1 VNRAFDVYCGIV
13 EESFNNSSGCISVIP
28 SSGGNR
34 MKVKIESF
42 ADEWG
47 PEKILQVY
55 DPKTGMKGVLVIDN
69 TTLGPGKGGIRMMPT
84 VTTEEVFRLARTMT
98 WKCALAK
105 IPFGG
110 AKSGII
116 ADPKQ
121 MTEEK
126 KMEIIRAFS
135 RALKRVCPSLYVAA
149 PDINTGEQE
158 MAAFAEANGSMK
170 SATGKPAHLCVKPGV
185 KCGIPHEYGS
195 TALGVVQAAFT
206 AANYVD
212 DLDIDNATAAVE
224 GFGNVGS
231 LVAEYLIQIDVKV
244 VAVSDSKGCIYNPE
258 GLNYEKL
265 LDVKTETGSVI
276 NYRPGKVLENRELFE
291 LPVDILVP
299 AALPDVITKENV
311 ERVKAKLVVEAANL
325 PVSQE
330 IEKMLSDRGVM
341 VVPDILA
348 NAGGVISSY
357 AEYRSYNPKRMLE
370 LVQRKIRLNTVKV
383 IETALNKEVGLRD
396 AAMNIAK
403 ERIQKANKH

>member
-1 VNRAFDVYCGIV
+1 
-13 EESFNNSSGCISVIP
+13 
-28 SSGGNR
+28 
-34 MKVKIESF
+34 MKIKIESF
-42 ADEWG
+42 ADMWG

-55 DPKTGMKGVLVIDN
+55 DPKTQMRGVLVIDN

-84 VTTEEVFRLARTMT
+84 VTTREVFRLARVMT

-110 AKSGII
+110 AKSGIV

-121 MTEEK
+121 MSKEK
-126 KMEIIRAFS
+126 KMETIRAFS

-149 PDINTGEQE
+149 PDINTGEEE
-158 MAAFAEANGSMK
+158 MAVFAKENGSMK

-212 DLDIDNATAAVE
+212 GLDFDNATAAVE

-231 LVAEYLIQIDVKV
+231 FVVEYLTQIDVKV
-244 VAVSDSKGCIYNPE
+244 VAVSDSKGCIYNPD
-258 GLNYEKL
+258 GFDYEKL
-265 LDVKTETGSVI
+265 LDVKMKTGSVI
-276 NYRPGKVLENRELFE
+276 NYRPGKVLKNKELFE
-291 LPVDILVP
+291 LDVDLLVP
-299 AALPDVITKENV
+299 AALPDVISEDNV

-325 PVSQE
+325 PIRPE
-330 IEKMLSDRGVM
+330 IENLLSGRGVM

-357 AEYRSYNPKRMLE
+357 AEYRGYNPKRMLE
-370 LVQRKIRLNTVKV
+370 LVQRKIRQNTVKV
-383 IETALNKEVGLRD
+383 IETALNNDIELRE
-396 AAMNIAK
+396 AAMNTAK
-403 ERIQKANKH
+403 QRIQKANKH

>member
-1 VNRAFDVYCGIV
+1 
-13 EESFNNSSGCISVIP
+13 
-28 SSGGNR
+28 
-34 MKVKIESF
+34 MKIKIEAF

-55 DPKTGMKGVLVIDN
+55 DPKTKMRGVLVIDN

-110 AKSGII
+110 AKSGIV

-126 KMEIIRAFS
+126 KMELIRAFS
-135 RALKRVCPSLYVAA
+135 RALKRVSPSLYVAA

-170 SATGKPAHLCVKPGV
+170 SATGKPPHLCVKPGV

-195 TALGVVQAAFT
+195 TALGVVQAVFT

-212 DLDIDNATAAVE
+212 DLEIDNATAAIE

-231 LVAEYLIQIDVKV
+231 FVAEYLSQIDLKV
-244 VAVSDSKGCIYNPE
+244 VAVSDTKGCIYNSK

-276 NYRPGKVLENRELFE
+276 NYRSGKVLENKELFE
-291 LPVDILVP
+291 LPVDILIP
-299 AALPDVITKENV
+299 AALPDVINVDNV
-311 ERVKAKLVVEAANL
+311 ENVKAKLIVEAANL
-325 PVSQE
+325 PVRPE
-330 IEKMLSDRGVM
+330 IEKILSDKGVM

-357 AEYRSYNPKRMLE
+357 AEYRGYNPKRMLE
-370 LVQRKIRLNTVKV
+370 LVQLKIRQNTVKI
-383 IETALNKEVGLRD
+383 IETALNKEIELRD

-403 ERIQKANKH
+403 QQINKANKH

>member
-1 VNRAFDVYCGIV
+1 MN
-13 EESFNNSSGCISVIP
+13 
-28 SSGGNR
+28 
-34 MKVKIESF
+34 VKIETF
-42 ADEWG
+42 ADDWG

-55 DPKTGMKGVLVIDN
+55 DPKMGMKGILVIDN
-69 TTLGPGKGGIRMMPT
+69 TTLGPGKGGIRMMST

-116 ADPKQ
+116 ADPKD
-121 MTEEK
+121 MSEEK
-126 KMEIIRAFS
+126 KMNLIRAFS

-149 PDINTGEQE
+149 PDINTGEKE
-158 MAAFAEANGSMK
+158 MAVFAQENGSMK
-170 SATGKPAHLCVKPGV
+170 SATGKPAHLCFKPGV

-206 AANYVD
+206 AANYIE
-212 DLDIDNATAAVE
+212 DLDIDNATVAVE

-231 LVAEYLIQIDVKV
+231 FVAEYLTQIDVKI
-244 VAVSDSKGCIYNPE
+244 VAVSDSKGCIYNPD

-265 LDVKTETGSVI
+265 LEVKTETGSVI
-276 NYRPGKVLENRELFE
+276 NYRPGKVLENRELFN
-291 LPVDILVP
+291 LRVDILIP
-299 AALPDVITKENV
+299 AALPDVITKDNV
-311 ERVKAKLVVEAANL
+311 ERIKAKMLVEAANL
-325 PVSQE
+325 PVSLE
-330 IEKMLSDRGVM
+330 IEKVLAERGVM

-370 LVQRKIRLNTVKV
+370 LVQRKIRQNTVTV
-383 IETALNKEVGLRD
+383 IETALSKDVGLRE

-403 ERIQKANKH
+403 DRVLKANKR

>member
-1 VNRAFDVYCGIV
+1 MNM
-13 EESFNNSSGCISVIP
+13 NT
-28 SSGGNR
+28 
-34 MKVKIESF
+34 KIEDF

-55 DPKTGMKGVLVIDN
+55 DPKTGMCGVLVIDN
-69 TTLGPGKGGIRMMPT
+69 TILGPGKGGIRMMSS

-121 MTEEK
+121 MAGQK
-126 KMEIIRAFS
+126 KMELIRAFS
-135 RALKRVCPSLYVAA
+135 RALKQVCPSLYVAA

-158 MAAFAEANGSMK
+158 MAAFAEENGSMK
-170 SATGKPAHLCVKPGV
+170 STTGKPAHMCVKPGI

-212 DLDIDNATAAVE
+212 NLNIDNTKAAVE

-231 LVAEYLIQIDVKV
+231 FVVEYLTQIDVKV
-244 VAVSDSKGCIYNPE
+244 VAVSDSKGCIYNPN
-258 GLNYEKL
+258 GIDYKKL
-265 LDVKTETGSVI
+265 ANIKAETGSVI
-276 NYRPGKVLENRELFE
+276 NYRPGKVLENKELFE

-299 AALPDVITKENV
+299 AALPNVITIENV
-311 ERVKAKLVVEAANL
+311 LHVNAKLVVEAANL
-325 PVSQE
+325 PVAHE
-330 IEKMLSDRGVM
+330 IEKILADRGVL

-357 AEYRSYNPKRMLE
+357 AEYRGYNPKRMME
-370 LVQRKIRLNTVKV
+370 LVQRKIRQNTVKV
-383 IETALNKEVGLRD
+383 IEKALNNNVLPRD
-396 AAMNIAK
+396 AAINIAR
-403 ERIQKANKH
+403 ERIQKANNS

>member
-1 VNRAFDVYCGIV
+1 MNI
-13 EESFNNSSGCISVIP
+13 
-28 SSGGNR
+28 
-34 MKVKIESF
+34 KIEEY

-84 VTTEEVFRLARTMT
+84 VTTDEVFRLARTMT

-121 MTEEK
+121 MLGER

-149 PDINTGEQE
+149 PDINTGERE
-158 MAAFAEANGSMK
+158 MAVFAEENGSMK

-206 AANYVD
+206 AANYVE

-231 LVAEYLIQIDVKV
+231 FVVDYLSQIEVKV
-244 VAVSDSKGCIYNPE
+244 AAVSDSKGCIYNPE
-258 GLNYEKL
+258 GINYEKL
-265 LDVKTETGSVI
+265 LEVKTKTGSVI
-276 NYRPGKVLENRELFE
+276 NYRPGKVLDNEKLFE
-291 LPVDILVP
+291 LPVDIMVP
-299 AALPDVITKENV
+299 AAIPDVITEENV

-325 PVSQE
+325 PVRPE
-330 IEKMLSDRGVM
+330 IEKVLSEREVF

-357 AEYRSYNPKRMLE
+357 AEYRGYNPKRMLE
-370 LVQRKIRLNTVKV
+370 MVQRKIRQTTVKV
-383 IETALNKEVGLRD
+383 IETALNENIELRD

-403 ERIQKANKH
+403 ERIQKATKH

>member
-1 VNRAFDVYCGIV
+1 MVNA
-13 EESFNNSSGCISVIP
+13 
-28 SSGGNR
+28 
-34 MKVKIESF
+34 KIEDF

-55 DPKTGMKGVLVIDN
+55 DPKTGMRGVLVIDN
-69 TTLGPGKGGIRMMPT
+69 TTLGPGKGGIRMMST

-116 ADPKQ
+116 ADPKK

-126 KMEIIRAFS
+126 KMNLIRAFS

-170 SATGKPAHLCVKPGV
+170 SATGKPEHMCVKPGL
-185 KCGIPHEYGS
+185 KCGLPHEYGS
-195 TALGVVQAAFT
+195 TAVGVVQAAFT

-212 DLDIDNATAAVE
+212 DLDIDNATAAIE

-231 LVAEYLIQIDVKV
+231 FVAEYFSQIDVKV

-291 LPVDILVP
+291 LTVDILVP
-299 AALPDVITKENV
+299 AALSDVINV
-311 ERVKAKLVVEAANL
+311 DNVDRVKAKLVIEAANL
-325 PVSQE
+325 PVRPE
-330 IEKMLSDRGVM
+330 IEKNLSDRGVM

-357 AEYRSYNPKRMLE
+357 AEYRGYNPKRMLE

-383 IETALNKEVGLRD
+383 IETALNKNINLRD

-403 ERIQKANKH
+403 ERITKANKH

>member
-1 VNRAFDVYCGIV
+1 M
-13 EESFNNSSGCISVIP
+13 
-28 SSGGNR
+28 
-34 MKVKIESF
+34 MKVKIEAF

-84 VTTEEVFRLARTMT
+84 VTTEEIFHLARTMT

-116 ADPKQ
+116 SDPKQ
-121 MTEEK
+121 ITAEK
-126 KMEIIRAFS
+126 KIDLIRAFS
-135 RALKRVCPSLYVAA
+135 RSLKRVCPSLYVAA
-149 PDINTGEQE
+149 PDINTGEKE
-158 MAAFAEANGSMK
+158 MAVFAEANGSMK
-170 SATGKPAHLCVKPGV
+170 STTGKPAHMCVKPGI

-195 TALGVVQAAFT
+195 TALGVVQSAFT
-206 AANYVD
+206 AANYID
-212 DLDIDNATAAVE
+212 DLNIDNSTVAIE

-231 LVAEYLIQIDVKV
+231 FVAEYFSQIDVKV
-244 VAVSDSKGCIYNPE
+244 IAVSDSKGCIYNPN

-265 LDVKTETGSVI
+265 LNVKNKTGSVI

-291 LPVDILVP
+291 LTVDILVP
-299 AALPDVITKENV
+299 AALPYVITEKNV
-311 ERVKAKLVVEAANL
+311 ELVKAKLVVEAANL
-325 PVSQE
+325 PIHPQ
-330 IEKMLSDRGVM
+330 IEKILDNRGIL

-357 AEYRSYNPKRMLE
+357 AEYRGYNPKRMLE
-370 LVQRKIRLNTVKV
+370 LVQRKIRQNTIKV
-383 IETALNKEVGLRD
+383 IETALSKDINLRD
-396 AAMNIAK
+396 VAMNIAK
-403 ERIQKANKH
+403 ERIIKANNRQTRKS

>member
-1 VNRAFDVYCGIV
+1 MVNA
-13 EESFNNSSGCISVIP
+13 
-28 SSGGNR
+28 
-34 MKVKIESF
+34 KIEDF

-55 DPKTGMKGVLVIDN
+55 DPKTGMRGVLVIDN
-69 TTLGPGKGGIRMMPT
+69 TTLGPGKGGIRMMST

-116 ADPKQ
+116 ADPKK

-126 KMEIIRAFS
+126 KMNLIRAFS

-170 SATGKPAHLCVKPGV
+170 SATGKPEHMCVKPGL
-185 KCGIPHEYGS
+185 KCGLPHEYGS
-195 TALGVVQAAFT
+195 TAVGVVQAAFT

-212 DLDIDNATAAVE
+212 DLDIDNATAAIE

-231 LVAEYLIQIDVKV
+231 FVAEYFSQIDVKV

-291 LPVDILVP
+291 LTVDILVP
-299 AALPDVITKENV
+299 AALSDVINV
-311 ERVKAKLVVEAANL
+311 DNVDRVKAKLVIEAANL
-325 PVSQE
+325 PVRPE
-330 IEKMLSDRGVM
+330 IEKTLSDRGVM

-357 AEYRSYNPKRMLE
+357 AEYRGYNPKRMLE

-383 IETALNKEVGLRD
+383 IETALNKNINLRD
-396 AAMNIAK
+396 SAMNIAK
-403 ERIQKANKH
+403 ERITNANKH

>member
-1 VNRAFDVYCGIV
+1 
-13 EESFNNSSGCISVIP
+13 
-28 SSGGNR
+28 
-34 MKVKIESF
+34 MKVKVDDF

-55 DPKTGMKGVLVIDN
+55 EPETGMKGILVIDN

-84 VTTEEVFRLARTMT
+84 VTIQEVFRLARTMT

-121 MTEEK
+121 MSEEK
-126 KMEIIRAFS
+126 KIEIVRAFS

-149 PDINTGEQE
+149 PDINTGEKE
-158 MAAFAEANGSMK
+158 MAAFALENGSMK
-170 SATGKPAHLCVKPGV
+170 STTGKPVQLCVKPGV

-206 AANYVD
+206 AANYLD
-212 DLDIDNATAAVE
+212 GLDIDNSTAAIE

-231 LVAEYLIQIDVKV
+231 FVTEYFSQIDVKI
-244 VAVSDSKGCIYNPE
+244 VAVSDSTGCIYNSE

-265 LDVKTETGSVI
+265 QDVKSKTGSVV
-276 NYRPGKVLENRELFE
+276 NYRPGKVIDNKELFE
-291 LPVDILVP
+291 LSVDFLVP
-299 AALPDVITKENV
+299 AALPDVITLENV
-311 ERVKAKLVVEAANL
+311 DRVKAKIVVEAANL
-325 PVSQE
+325 PMRPE
-330 IEKMLSDRGVM
+330 IENILSDRGIM

-357 AEYRSYNPKRMLE
+357 AEYRGYNPKRMLE
-370 LVQRKIRLNTVKV
+370 LVQRKIRQNTVKV
-383 IETALNKEVGLRD
+383 IETALTKNVELRE
-396 AAMNIAK
+396 AAMNLAK
-403 ERIQKANKH
+403 ERITKMKKQ

>member
-1 VNRAFDVYCGIV
+1 MN
-13 EESFNNSSGCISVIP
+13 
-28 SSGGNR
+28 
-34 MKVKIESF
+34 VKIDAF

-55 DPKTGMKGVLVIDN
+55 DPKTGMNGILVIDN
-69 TTLGPGKGGIRMMPT
+69 TTLGPGKGGIRIMPT
-84 VTTEEVFRLARTMT
+84 VTIEEVYRLARTMT

-121 MTEEK
+121 MSEEK

-158 MAAFAEANGSMK
+158 MAVFAQENGSMK
-170 SATGKPAHLCVKPGV
+170 SATGKPAHLCAKPGV

-206 AANYVD
+206 AANYVE
-212 DLDIDNATAAVE
+212 DLDIDHATAAIE

-231 LVAEYLIQIDVKV
+231 FVVEYLTQIDVKV
-244 VAVSDSKGCIYNPE
+244 VAVSDSKGCIYNHD

-265 LDVKTETGSVI
+265 LDVKTETGSVV
-276 NYRPGKVLENRELFE
+276 NYRPGKVLENKELFE
-291 LPVDILVP
+291 LAVDILVP

-325 PVSQE
+325 PVRQE
-330 IEKMLSDRGVM
+330 IEKVLADRGVM

-357 AEYRSYNPKRMLE
+357 AEYRGYNPKRMLE
-370 LVQRKIRLNTVKV
+370 LVQRKIR
-383 IETALNKEVGLRD
+383 R
-396 AAMNIAK
+396 
-403 ERIQKANKH
+403 

>member
-1 VNRAFDVYCGIV
+1 MNI
-13 EESFNNSSGCISVIP
+13 
-28 SSGGNR
+28 
-34 MKVKIESF
+34 KIETF

-69 TTLGPGKGGIRMMPT
+69 TTLGPGKGGIRMMSS

-121 MTEEK
+121 MPEEK
-126 KMEIIRAFS
+126 KMEIIRSFS

-149 PDINTGEQE
+149 PDINTGEKE
-158 MAAFAEANGSMK
+158 MAAFAQENGSMK
-170 SATGKPAHLCVKPGV
+170 SATGKPAHLCVKPGL

-206 AANYVD
+206 AANYVAN
-212 DLDIDNATAAVE
+212 LDIDNATAAIE

-231 LVAEYLIQIDVKV
+231 FVAEYFSQIDVKV
-244 VAVSDSKGCIYNPE
+244 VAVSDSKGCIYNPN
-258 GLNYEKL
+258 GLDYEKL
-265 LDVKTETGSVI
+265 LDVKMKTDSVI
-276 NYRPGKVLENRELFE
+276 NYQSGKVLKNRELFE
-291 LPVDILVP
+291 LAVDILVP
-299 AALPDVITKENV
+299 AALPDVINAGNV
-311 ERVKAKLVVEAANL
+311 DGIKAKLVVEAANL
-325 PVSQE
+325 PIRPE
-330 IEKMLSDRGVM
+330 IENILSNRGVM

-357 AEYRSYNPKRMLE
+357 AEYRGYNPKRMLE
-370 LVQRKIRLNTVKV
+370 LVQRKIRQNTVKV
-383 IETALNKEVGLRD
+383 IETAISKNIELRD
-396 AAMNIAK
+396 AAMTIAK
-403 ERIQKANKH
+403 ERIFKSNKKIRPEPQK